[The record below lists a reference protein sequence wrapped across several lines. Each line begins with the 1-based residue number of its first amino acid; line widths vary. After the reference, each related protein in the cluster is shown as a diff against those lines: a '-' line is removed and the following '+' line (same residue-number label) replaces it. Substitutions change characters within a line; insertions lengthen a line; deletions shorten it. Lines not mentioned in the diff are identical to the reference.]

1 MPGPIRG
8 QNIYDQSIR
17 SPYLPGQQTVGP
29 VNQADLD
36 TPLRGLERVQVRV
49 DLGVCHQILTM
60 IHDDDDDKEKLCLT
74 SEISL
79 QEVWRVSPAT
89 GSLTHPKGS
98 LASWIKSV
106 SPDLG
111 IKSSRWLRHS
121 RAKLL
126 LGDSHGEQ
134 VQVGRVNHPGVA
146 RPVIQPVA
154 QSHAHLVTTDDGFH
168 SLQNFGDTSYPGG

>member
-1 MPGPIRG
+1 
-8 QNIYDQSIR
+8 
-17 SPYLPGQQTVGP
+17 
-29 VNQADLD
+29 
-36 TPLRGLERVQVRV
+36 
-49 DLGVCHQILTM
+49 M
-60 IHDDDDDKEKLCLT
+60 IHDDDDDDQEKLCLT

-89 GSLTHPKGS
+89 GSLTHPNGS

-111 IKSSRWLRHS
+111 IKSSHWWRQFNTWLPL
-121 RAKLL
+121 A
-126 LGDSHGEQ
+126 DSHGEQ

-154 QSHAHLVTTDDGFH
+154 QSHAHLVTSDDGFH
-168 SLQNFGDTSYPGG
+168 SLKNFENNTYPGG

>member
-8 QNIYDQSIR
+8 QNIHDQPIR
-17 SPYLPGQQTVGP
+17 SSYLPGQQTVGP
-29 VNQADLD
+29 VNQADLY
-36 TPLRGLERVQVRV
+36 TPLRGLERIQVRV

-60 IHDDDDDKEKLCLT
+60 IHDDDNDNDDDDDQEKLYLT
-74 SEISL
+74 SDMSL

-111 IKSSRWLRHS
+111 IK
-121 RAKLL
+121 RALI
-126 LGDSHGEQ
+126 G
-134 VQVGRVNHPGVA
+134 
-146 RPVIQPVA
+146 
-154 QSHAHLVTTDDGFH
+154 
-168 SLQNFGDTSYPGG
+168 